1 MFLRNDLDELLACD
15 ARPAVSIYLP
25 THKAGREIRQ
35 DSIRLRNLLGE
46 AAKRLGAGRRSPE
59 VEALLEPARLLV
71 EDEEFWRHQE
81 QGLAIFIAPGFDRVH
96 KLPIE
101 VAEEVAIGSQFCIR
115 PLLPI
120 VDPTGWFWLL
130 TVSAGRT
137 RLYRGSRWTIGEVGG
152 IDLPQGV
159 GQIYN
164 ETVFQEQHNARPDA
178 RPQRS
183 GATGLSHAQS
193 FGTAP
198 EDLRKAQ
205 LLQLLRR
212 IAGIVEP
219 VIKRDPAPVILA
231 AQPEIQGNFR
241 DIAGWKELCPEG
253 IQDNPDAMSDD
264 QLREKAWALL
274 DPARDKSR
282 GDAIGRLN
290 GLIGTGNG
298 KAATTPEEIVK
309 AARDGR
315 VERLF
320 LLPGRPVWGKLIP
333 AEEGG
338 GERPGDHPGDHIVAH
353 DERAPDDDDLMN
365 YAAVMTLRQGGEVTL
380 VEPAQLPQPGPAA
393 AILRY

>member
-15 ARPAVSIYLP
+15 ARPAISIYLP

-35 DSIRLRNLLGE
+35 DSIRLRNLLGR
-46 AAKRLGAGRRSPE
+46 AAKRLGADRRAPE
-59 VEALLEPARLLV
+59 VEALLDPARRLV
-71 EDEEFWRHQE
+71 EDEDFWRHQDR
-81 QGLAIFIAPGFDRVH
+81 GLAIFIAPGFDRVH

-101 VAEEVAIGSQFCIR
+101 VPEEVMTGRHFCIR

-130 TVSAGRT
+130 TISAGRT
-137 RLYRGSRWTIGEVGG
+137 RLYRGSRWVIAEVGG
-152 IDLPQGV
+152 IDLPQGIDE
-159 GQIYN
+159 IYN
-164 ETVFQEQHNARPDA
+164 ETVYQEQHYARPDA

-183 GATGLSHAQS
+183 GASGLSHAQS
-193 FGTAP
+193 FGAAP

-212 IAGIVEP
+212 IAGIIEP
-219 VIKRDPAPVILA
+219 VIKREPAPLILA

-241 DIAGWKELCPEG
+241 EMAGWKELLSEG
-253 IQDNPDAMSDD
+253 IQENPDAMSEDG
-264 QLREKAWALL
+264 LREKAWRLL
-274 DPARDKSR
+274 DPGREKSR

-298 KAATTPEEIVK
+298 KAAITPEDIVK

-315 VERLF
+315 VELLF
-320 LLPGRPVWGKLIP
+320 LLPGRPVWGRLID
-333 AEEGG
+333 A
-338 GERPGDHPGDHIVAH
+338 GDRAGDRVVAH
-353 DERAPDDDDLMN
+353 DEKAPDDDDLLN
-365 YAAVMTLRQGGEVTL
+365 YAAVMTLRQGGEVAL
-380 VEPAQLPQPGPAA
+380 VEPARLPQPGAAA

>member
-1 MFLRNDLDELLACD
+1 MMFLRNDLNELLACE
-15 ARPAVSIYLP
+15 ARPAVSICLP

-46 AAKRLGAGRRSPE
+46 AAKRLGADRRSPE
-59 VEALLEPARLLV
+59 VEALLEPARRLV
-71 EDEEFWRHQE
+71 EDEEFWRHQK
-81 QGLAIFIAPGFDRVH
+81 QGLAVFIAPGFSRVH

-101 VAEEVAIGSQFCIR
+101 VAEHVAIGDHFCIR

-120 VDPTGWFWLL
+120 VDSTGWFWLL
-130 TVSAGRT
+130 TISAGRS

-152 IDLPQGV
+152 LDLPQGV
-159 GQIYN
+159 EELYN
-164 ETVFQEQHNARPDA
+164 ETVFQEQHYARPDA

-183 GATGLSHAQS
+183 GVGGLSHAQS
-193 FGTAP
+193 FGASP
-198 EDLRKAQ
+198 EDLRKGL
-205 LLQLLRR
+205 LLQMLRR

-219 VIKRDPAPVILA
+219 VIKREPAPLILA

-241 DIAGWKELCPEG
+241 EMAGWKELLPEG
-253 IQDNPDAMSDD
+253 IRDNPDAMSDD
-264 QLREKAWALL
+264 ALREKAWALL

-298 KAATTPEEIVK
+298 KAATTPEDIVK

-315 VERLF
+315 IERLF
-320 LLPGRPVWGKLIP
+320 LLPGRPVWGKLI
-333 AEEGG
+333 ATENGTED
-338 GERPGDHPGDHIVAH
+338 RIVAH
-353 DERAPDDDDLMN
+353 DEPAEGDDDLLN
-365 YAAVMTLRQGGEVTL
+365 YAAVMTLRQGGDVTL

>member
-1 MFLRNDLDELLACD
+1 MFLRDDLDELLACD
-15 ARPAVSIYLP
+15 SRPAVSIYLP

-35 DSIRLRNLLGE
+35 DSIRLRNLLGT
-46 AAKRLGAGRRSPE
+46 AAARLGTDRRSPD
-59 VEALLEPARLLV
+59 VDSLLEPARRLV

-81 QGLAIFIAPGFDRVH
+81 QGLAIFIAPGFERVH

-101 VAEEVAIGSQFCIR
+101 VAEEVAIGTHFCIR

-120 VDPTGWFWLL
+120 LDPTGWFWLL
-130 TVSAGRT
+130 TITAGRT
-137 RLYRGSRWTIGEVGG
+137 RLYRGSRWTIGEFGG
-152 IDLPQGV
+152 VDLPQGV
-159 GQIYN
+159 EEIYN
-164 ETVFQEQHNARPDA
+164 ETVFQEQHYTRPDA

-183 GATGLSHAQS
+183 GAGGLSHAQS
-193 FGTAP
+193 FGASP
-198 EDLRKAQ
+198 EDLRKGL
-205 LLQLLRR
+205 LLQMLRR

-219 VIKRDPAPVILA
+219 VIRRDPAPVILA

-241 DIAGWKELCPEG
+241 QMASWKELLQEG
-253 IQDNPDAMSDD
+253 IQDNPDAMSDE

-274 DPARDKSR
+274 DPARDKDR
-282 GDAIGRLN
+282 GDALGRLN

-298 KAATTPEEIVK
+298 KAATTPEDIVK

-320 LLPGRPVWGKLIP
+320 LLPGRPVWGKLIETENG
-333 AEEGG
+333 AE
-338 GERPGDHPGDHIVAH
+338 DCVVAH
-353 DERAPDDDDLMN
+353 DEPAEGDDDLLN
-365 YAAVMTLRQGGEVTL
+365 YAAVMTLRQGGAVTL

>member
-1 MFLRNDLDELLACD
+1 MFLRSDLDELLACD
-15 ARPAVSIYLP
+15 AQPAVSIYLP

-35 DSIRLRNLLGE
+35 DSIRLRNLLSEVAEQLRADRRGPE
-46 AAKRLGAGRRSPE
+46 AD
-59 VEALLEPARLLV
+59 ALIEPARQLLD
-71 EDEEFWRHQE
+71 DEEFWRHQE
-81 QGLAIFIAPGFDRVH
+81 HGLAIFIAPGFHRIH

-101 VAEEVAIGSQFCIR
+101 VPEEYAIGRHFCIR

-130 TVSAGRT
+130 TITAGRT
-137 RLYRGSRWTIGEVGG
+137 GLYRGSRWTIGEVGG

-159 GQIYN
+159 EELYN
-164 ETVFQEQHNARPDA
+164 ETVYQEQHYTRPDA

-183 GATGLSHAQS
+183 GVTGLSYAQS
-193 FGTAP
+193 FGAAP
-198 EDLRKAQ
+198 EDLRKGL
-205 LLQLLRR
+205 LLQMLRR

-219 VIKRDPAPVILA
+219 VIKREPASVILA

-241 DIAGWKELCPEG
+241 EMANWKELRSEG
-253 IQDNPDAMSDD
+253 IQENPDAMSQDE
-264 QLREKAWALL
+264 LREKAWGLL
-274 DPARDKSR
+274 DPDREKRSD
-282 GDAIGRLN
+282 DAIGRLN

-298 KAATTPEEIVK
+298 KAATAPEDIVK

-320 LLPGRPVWGKLIP
+320 LLPGRPVWGRLVE
-333 AEEGG
+333 AEDGAED
-338 GERPGDHPGDHIVAH
+338 RIVAH
-353 DERAPDDDDLMN
+353 DEKAQDDDDLMN

-380 VEPAQLPQPGPAA
+380 VEPAQLPPPAPAA